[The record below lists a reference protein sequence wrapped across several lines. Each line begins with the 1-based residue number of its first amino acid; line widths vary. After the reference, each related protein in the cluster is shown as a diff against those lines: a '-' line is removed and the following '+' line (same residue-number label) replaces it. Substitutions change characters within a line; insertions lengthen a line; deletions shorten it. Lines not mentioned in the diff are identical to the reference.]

1 MTQFTKGPWEL
12 FLTGDERGIY
22 IGLDLFGLS
31 SKVVT
36 TVDCDDLPK
45 AEAQANAHLIAA
57 APELY
62 EALKGAS
69 ELINRILKGD
79 DWGAIEEYYIE
90 AMDAL
95 AKARGEA

>member
-1 MTQFTKGPWEL
+1 MTRYTLDTSDTHKYGEILLVGENREDYITVGPKD
-12 FLTGDERGIY
+12 GDEDAPNY
-22 IGLDLFGLS
+22 
-31 SKVVT
+31 
-36 TVDCDDLPK
+36 
-45 AEAQANAHLIAA
+45 EMAHLIAA
-57 APELY
+57 TPDLY